1 MAAMSHDRRVVR
13 GLVYGAIAG
22 VNLVNALMVAG
33 GAAIVGRAALRRV
46 RRIDLTGAV
55 VLITG
60 GSRGLGLVLA
70 REFGR
75 HGARVVVCA
84 RTEDDLTRAR
94 HDLRQRGVDALAVR
108 CDVTRRD
115 EVDALVRRVVAER
128 GAIDVLVNDAGI
140 IDVGPLETMTIEDF
154 ERAMAT
160 NFWGAVSTSLAVLPN
175 MRARGAGRIV
185 NIASIGGK
193 VAVPHL
199 APYSASKFALVGFS
213 EGLRAELTAHGI
225 LVTTVVPG
233 LMRTGSPRNASFK
246 GRHRAEYAWFA
257 VSDSLPA
264 VSMDVERAAR
274 RIVRACR
281 DGDAEVVLSLP
292 AKAAALAHALAP
304 GLVADVLGLVN
315 RLLPEPGGIGADR
328 KRGSESE
335 SAIAPSWLTALGDA
349 AARRHNQ
356 LPPAV

>member
-1 MAAMSHDRRVVR
+1 
-13 GLVYGAIAG
+13 
-22 VNLVNALMVAG
+22 
-33 GAAIVGRAALRRV
+33 
-46 RRIDLTGAV
+46 
-55 VLITG
+55 
-60 GSRGLGLVLA
+60 
-70 REFGR
+70 
-75 HGARVVVCA
+75 
-84 RTEDDLTRAR
+84 
-94 HDLRQRGVDALAVR
+94 
-108 CDVTRRD
+108 
-115 EVDALVRRVVAER
+115 
-128 GAIDVLVNDAGI
+128 
-140 IDVGPLETMTIEDF
+140 
-154 ERAMAT
+154 
-160 NFWGAVSTSLAVLPN
+160 

-257 VSDSLPA
+257 VSDSLPG

-274 RIVRACR
+274 RIVCACR

-315 RLLPEPGGIGADR
+315 RFLPEPGGIGTDR